1 MDTQKSSPGHGAL
14 INIICSDQL
23 HLLNVILIYNNGMRK
38 DQGNYKTVSLASVS
52 GKVMEITLGPI
63 KRHLKNEAIVRDSQH
78 ELTTSV
84 STLVPVFFNIFINDQ
99 DARVICTLSM
109 LAERCH

>member
-1 MDTQKSSPGHGAL
+1 
-14 INIICSDQL
+14 
-23 HLLNVILIYNNGMRK
+23 MRK

-78 ELTTSV
+78 ELTINQC
-84 STLVPVFFNIFINDQ
+84 FNSSASFLQ
-99 DARVICTLSM
+99 
-109 LAERCH
+109 HFYQ

>member
-1 MDTQKSSPGHGAL
+1 MDTQKSSPCHGAL
-14 INIICSDQL
+14 INICSDQL

-63 KRHLKNEAIVRDSQH
+63 ERHLKNEAIVRDSQH
-78 ELTTSV
+78 ELTINQC
-84 STLVPVFFNIFINDQ
+84 FNSSASFLQ
-99 DARVICTLSM
+99 
-109 LAERCH
+109 HFYQ